1 MAHGVNIAEECH
13 VTTVRF
19 PIDVD
24 TLAGAAF
31 RIVNTHLYGH
41 ATFILTLGVT
51 GAATTITL
59 AEDANAVAGG
69 GTPIDFAYY
78 VEDTALG
85 DVLSARTFTAAAA
98 GFATSGNDN
107 ITYVIEVDCN
117 QMTDGFHYLELRQ
130 TDPAAATFCSCVCI
144 LSGARYGQPESP
156 SVLT

>member
-13 VTTVRF
+13 VVQVRY

-24 TLAGAAF
+24 TLAGAAM
-31 RIVNTHLYGH
+31 RIVNTRLYGH
-41 ATFILTLGVT
+41 ATFILQLGVT

-59 AEDANAVAGG
+59 AEDANATPAG

-78 VEDTALG
+78 VEDTASG
-85 DVLSARTFTAAAA
+85 DVLSARTMTAAAA
-98 GFATSGNDN
+98 GFATSVNDN

-130 TDPAAATFCSCVCI
+130 SDPGAATTCACVCI
-144 LSGARYGQPESP
+144 LSGARYTQPESP

>member
-13 VTTVRF
+13 VNVVRY

-24 TLAGAAF
+24 TLAGAAMT
-31 RIVNTHLYGH
+31 IVNTHLYGH

-59 AEDANAVAGG
+59 AEDANATPAG

-78 VEDTALG
+78 SCIVDTG
-85 DVLSARTFTAAAA
+85 DVLSARTMTAAAA
-98 GFATSGNDN
+98 GFATSVNDN

-130 TDPAAATFCSCVCI
+130 SDPGAATTCACVCI
-144 LSGARYGQPESP
+144 LSGARYTQPESP